1 MNLHHG
7 IFLVMVSSCLCS
19 LFAGALGPT
28 ADELATARQWTQ
40 ARLLGEP
47 PVAVSPGLEVIAN
60 HDPVQKNGRFEKPLK
75 LGDTEYVRGL
85 YCHADG
91 QVLVRLPGP
100 GKTFSAVVGVDNNE
114 NTSSGSGSV
123 VFSVSASGTAL
134 FRSDVLRGAE
144 AGVPISV
151 ELAGATEFVLE
162 VSDSGDGISADQA
175 DWADA
180 KVTLADGGELWLA
193 DLPMAGGPALVEPVL
208 PFSFT
213 YDGRTFADLV
223 AQWPASRAKKALD
236 DGRTQYVMS
245 WSDPDTGLVVR
256 AEAVAYHDFATVEW
270 TVYLKN
276 TGVADTPIIEEVQA
290 LDIGME
296 RGDRGEFLLHHFVG
310 SPCQINDYEPLETP
324 LTGGMTK
331 TVSGARGRATSSDL
345 CYFNV
350 ESTCGDGLIIGL
362 GWPGQWSASFIRDDA
377 KKLRIR
383 AGQEN
388 THFIL
393 HPGEEVRTPLVALQ
407 FWKGDWINAQNLWRR
422 WMIAHTMP
430 RPGGKAVVPFVTAD
444 TSAQYGE
451 MINADEAKQIYFID
465 RYLEEQLPIDYWW
478 MDAGW
483 YPCDGSWPKT
493 GTWEVDKTR
502 FPRGLRAVSDHAH
515 RNGIDI
521 IVWFEPERVAA
532 DTWLSNTHPEWIFGG
547 KEGGLLN
554 LGNPDALNWLID
566 HVDKLLTEE
575 GIDLYRQD
583 FNMDP
588 LDHWRGND
596 APDRQGITENK
607 HIVGLFQYWDTLRS
621 RHPDLLIDTCASGGR
636 RNDLETLRRAVPL
649 WRTDF
654 PFNPI
659 ATQCHTYGIS
669 FWIPFSGTGVKVIDN
684 YDFRSNA
691 APEFTCHWDLRD
703 KGLDYALMRRQL
715 ADWRRY
721 APNFMGDY
729 YPLTPYSTDSG
740 VWMAWQFDR
749 PEAGEGMVQ
758 VFRREGSIYD
768 SARLPLR
775 GLDPDASYNVQN
787 IDEESVVTVSGRDLM
802 EPGLQVTPSQRPCA
816 LVYLYKKAGA

>member
-1 MNLHHG
+1 MNITRTLFLLLSFT
-7 IFLVMVSSCLCS
+7 FLVSLCAKAVS
-19 LFAGALGPT
+19 PN
-28 ADELATARQWTQ
+28 ADELATARQWAQ
-40 ARLLGEP
+40 ARLLGMQVE
-47 PVAVSPGLEVIAN
+47 AVSPGLEVIAN
-60 HDPVQKNGRFEKPLK
+60 HDPVQKNGRFEKPLR
-75 LGDTEYVRGL
+75 LGDTEYGRGL
-85 YCHADG
+85 YCHADSK
-91 QVLVRLPGP
+91 VIVRLPGP

-114 NTSSGSGSV
+114 NTSSGNGSV
-123 VFSVSASGTAL
+123 LFSVSAGGAVL
-134 FRSDVLRGAE
+134 FRSDVLHGAE
-144 AGVPISV
+144 PGVPVSV
-151 ELAGATEFVLE
+151 DLAGATEFMLE
-162 VSDSGDGISADQA
+162 VGDAGDGIAADQA

-193 DLPMAGGPALVEPVL
+193 DLPMAGGPALMEPGL
-208 PFSFT
+208 PFSFL
-213 YDGRTFADLV
+213 YEGRSFMDLV
-223 AQWPASRAKKALD
+223 PTWMAAREEQVMDEYRTRYTLSWTDPAS
-236 DGRTQYVMS
+236 
-245 WSDPDTGLVVR
+245 GLVVR
-256 AEAVAYHDFATVEW
+256 MEAVTYDNFPTVEW

-276 TGVADTPIIEEVQA
+276 TGAVDTPIIEEVQA

-324 LTGGMTK
+324 LTGGMAK
-331 TVSGARGRATSSDL
+331 TISGAQGRATSSDL
-345 CYFNV
+345 CFFNV
-350 ESTCGDGLIIGL
+350 ESTCADGLIVAI
-362 GWPGQWSASFIRDDA
+362 GWPGQWAATFTRDDA
-377 KKLRIR
+377 KKLHIR
-383 AGQEN
+383 AGQEL

-393 HPGEEVRTPLVALQ
+393 HPGEEIRTPLVALQ
-407 FWKGDWINAQNLWRR
+407 FWKGDWIRAQNLWRR
-422 WMIAHTMP
+422 WMIAYNLP
-430 RPGGKAVVPFVTAD
+430 RPGGKEVRPFVTAD

-451 MINADEAKQIYFID
+451 MINADEGKQLYFID
-465 RYLEEQLPIDYWW
+465 RYLEEKLHIDYWW

-502 FPRGLRAVSDHAH
+502 FPRGLRAVSDYAH
-515 RNGIDI
+515 ERDIDI

-532 DTWLSNTHPEWIFGG
+532 DTWLSNTHPEWILGG
-547 KEGGLLN
+547 NAGGLLN
-554 LGNPDALNWLID
+554 LGNPEALHWLID
-566 HVDKLLTEE
+566 HVDKILTEE

-588 LDHWRGND
+588 LDAWRAND

-607 HIVGLFQYWDTLRS
+607 HIVGLFQYWDALRR

-669 FWIPFSGTGVKVIDN
+669 FWIPISGTGVKVIDN

-691 APEFTCHWDLRD
+691 APEFTCHWDMRD
-703 KGLDYALMRRQL
+703 KNLDYDLMRRQL
-715 ADWRRY
+715 SDWQRY

-768 SARLPLR
+768 SARLPLQ
-775 GLDPDASYNVQN
+775 GLDPDAVYSVQN
-787 IDEESVVTVSGRDLM
+787 IDEETSVTVPGRDLM
-802 EPGLQVTPSQRPCA
+802 EPGLSIMPPIRPCA
-816 LVYLYKKAGA
+816 LVYLYRKAGA

>member
-1 MNLHHG
+1 M
-7 IFLVMVSSCLCS
+7 IFHRCMLPVMVAVCLFPF
-19 LFAGALGPT
+19 FAGALAPS
-28 ADELATARQWTQ
+28 ADELATARQWVQ
-40 ARLLGEP
+40 SRLLGKP
-47 PVAVSPGLEVIAN
+47 PEVSSPGLEVIAN
-60 HDPVQKNGRFEKPLK
+60 HDPVQKNGRFERPLR
-75 LGDTEYVRGL
+75 LGDTEYGRGL
-85 YCHADG
+85 YCHADSK
-91 QVLVRLPGP
+91 VIVRLPGP

-114 NTSSGSGSV
+114 NTSSGNGSV
-123 VFSVSASGTAL
+123 LFRVSAGGATL
-134 FRSDVLRGAE
+134 FRSNVLHGA
-144 AGVPISV
+144 APGIPVSV
-151 ELAGATEFVLE
+151 DLAGATEFVLE
-162 VSDSGDGISADQA
+162 VGDADDGIASDQA

-193 DLPMAGGPALVEPVL
+193 DLPMAGGPARVEPGL

-213 YDGRTFADLV
+213 YDGRPFADLAPAWTASYAEQV
-223 AQWPASRAKKALD
+223 LDEHRTRYTLSWTDPAS
-236 DGRTQYVMS
+236 
-245 WSDPDTGLVVR
+245 GLVVR
-256 AEAVAYHDFATVEW
+256 TEAITYNDFPTVEW

-276 TGVADTPIIEEVQA
+276 TGAAATPIIEEVQA
-290 LDIGME
+290 LDIRLE

-310 SPCQINDYEPLETP
+310 SPCQVNDYEPLETS
-324 LTGGMTK
+324 LISGMTK
-331 TVSGARGRATSSDL
+331 TIAGARGRATSSDL

-350 ESTCGDGLIIGL
+350 ESTCADGLIVAL
-362 GWPGQWSASFIRDDA
+362 GWPGQWAASFTRDNA
-377 KKLRIR
+377 KKLQIQ
-383 AGQEN
+383 AGQEL
-388 THFIL
+388 TRFLL
-393 HPGEEVRTPLVALQ
+393 HPGEEIRTPLVALQ
-407 FWKGDWINAQNLWRR
+407 FWKGDWIRAQNLWRR
-422 WMIAHTMP
+422 WMIAHNLP
-430 RPGGKAVVPFVTAD
+430 RPGGREVKPFVTAD

-451 MINADEAKQIYFID
+451 MINADEEKQMYFID
-465 RYLEEQLPIDYWW
+465 RYLEENLHIDYWW

-502 FPRGLRAVSDHAH
+502 FPRGLRAVSDYAH
-515 RNGIDI
+515 ERDIDI

-532 DTWLSNTHPEWIFGG
+532 DTWLSNTHPEWILGG
-547 KEGGLLN
+547 NGGGLLN
-554 LGNPDALNWLID
+554 LGNPEALHWLVD

-588 LDHWRGND
+588 LDAWRAND

-607 HIVGLFQYWDTLRS
+607 HIVGLFHYWDELRR

-654 PFNPI
+654 PFDPI

-691 APEFTCHWDLRD
+691 APEFTCHWDMRD
-703 KGLDYALMRRQL
+703 KSLDYDLMRRQL
-715 ADWRRY
+715 ADWQRY

-729 YPLTPYSTDSG
+729 YPLTPYSTNNG

-749 PEAGEGMVQ
+749 PETGEGMVQ

-768 SARLPLR
+768 SARLPLQ
-775 GLDPDASYNVQN
+775 GLDPDASYSVQN
-787 IDEESVVTVSGRDLM
+787 IDEETPVTALGRDLM
-802 EPGLQVTPSQRPCA
+802 EPGLQVAPSARPCA